1 MRNVRLVVLPLV
13 VVALAMAAASS
24 ASAALP
30 ELGKCVKQQAERVGF
45 RKVYHGAYTNSSC
58 TKKAKSDNSK
68 YEWVAG
74 PGEKKEYESPGAGEP
89 AALEVPGGNQ
99 IECANHK
106 VYGEYTGAKTE
117 TRTIGLYECK
127 ELFSLEPCQSIDTN
141 ETPPTYIPGTIISQ
155 PLEGELGAIN
165 AKLKR
170 PSVGWAFKP
179 KTGPILF
186 IIECGPIA
194 GAKESGPT
202 GLTGPTGASGITG
215 PTGLAG
221 PAGASE
227 TAGPASPSFAK
238 GVRGGT
244 RADTAAPSAT
254 TPPKVPTVTEYVIE
268 GSVIGSIK
276 PVDAAEEEF
285 LMSFSEL
292 NGKQAPEMFEGGS
305 KSTMTARVFG
315 EGESVAIG
323 MSAPEEEISN
333 EEKLEIKAIS

>member
-13 VVALAMAAASS
+13 VVSALGMAAASS

-30 ELGKCVKQQAERVGF
+30 ELGTCVKQQVERVGF

-58 TKKAKSDNSK
+58 TKKAKAVNGK

-89 AALEVPGGNQ
+89 ATLEVPGGNQ

-141 ETPPTYIPGTIISQ
+141 ETPPTYTPGTIISQ

-170 PSVGWAFKP
+170 PSAGWAFKP

-186 IIECGPIA
+186 IVECGPIA
-194 GAKESGPT
+194 GAKEVSGPT

-221 PAGASE
+221 PADA
-227 TAGPASPSFAK
+227 TAGPASPSFGT

-244 RADTAAPSAT
+244 SADAAAPSAT
-254 TPPKVPTVTEYVIE
+254 PPPKVPAVTEYLIE
-268 GSVIGSIK
+268 GSVIGSIT
-276 PVDAAEEEF
+276 PVDKSSEEF
-285 LMSFSEL
+285 LMNFDEH

-305 KSTMTARVFG
+305 KATMTARVFG
-315 EGESVAIG
+315 EGETVAIG
-323 MSAPEEEISN
+323 LSAPGEEISN
-333 EEKLEIKAIS
+333 EENLEIKAIP